1 MAVQLISAAQ
11 ALHTLDSFSVVI
23 DARSEDE
30 HALDHLPAALNWP
43 TLNNQERILVG
54 TLYKQQGA
62 FEAKK
67 IGASLAAANISR
79 HIQENVLQLP
89 ITWKPLLYC
98 WRGGKRSGS
107 LALIL
112 DQIGFKVS
120 LIEGGYKAFRA
131 ELVKNIAEL
140 AVKIQFKVVCGLTGS
155 GKTRLLHE
163 LARQGHQVLDLEAL
177 ARHRSSVLGLMP
189 GDHQPSQKAFDTA
202 IWDVLRQ
209 LDLSRPVFVES
220 ESKKVGNVAIPEALM
235 EAIRQSP
242 CVILELGLE
251 HRIELLMQDYAHFSQ
266 DSNSFITRLNTLT
279 QSIGKKQ
286 IESWSELVQQAQTPQ
301 VVKELLQLHY
311 DPIYVSSSQRNFLQ
325 YKNANT
331 YRLEGLE
338 ASELARVAGEVALA
352 N

>member
-1 MAVQLISAAQ
+1 MAVQIISAAQ
-11 ALHTLDSFSVVI
+11 ALQELNRFSQII

-30 HALDHLPAALNWP
+30 FALDHLPGAVNWP

-54 TLYKQQGA
+54 TLYKQQGS

-67 IGASLAAANISR
+67 IGASLAANNIGQ
-79 HIQENVLQLP
+79 HIKNHVLQLP
-89 ITWKPLLYC
+89 SGWRPLLYC

-107 LALIL
+107 LALVL

-131 ELVKNIAEL
+131 ELVKSIADL
-140 AVKIQFKVVCGLTGS
+140 SQKIQFKVVCGLTGS

-163 LARQGHQVLDLEAL
+163 LSRQGHQVLDLEAL

-202 IWDVLRQ
+202 IWNVLRQ
-209 LDLSRPVFVES
+209 LDLNRPVFVES
-220 ESKKVGNVAIPEALM
+220 ESKKVGNVAIPEALI
-235 EAIRQSP
+235 EAIRKSP
-242 CVILELGLE
+242 CVILELDLE

-266 DSNSFITRLNTLT
+266 DSHSFITRLNTLT
-279 QSIGKKQ
+279 QSLGKKQ

-301 VVKELLQLHY
+301 VVRELLQLHY

-338 ASELARVAGEVALA
+338 ASEFARVAGEVALA

>member
-1 MAVQLISAAQ
+1 
-11 ALHTLDSFSVVI
+11 
-23 DARSEDE
+23 
-30 HALDHLPAALNWP
+30 
-43 TLNNQERILVG
+43 
-54 TLYKQQGA
+54 
-62 FEAKK
+62 
-67 IGASLAAANISR
+67 
-79 HIQENVLQLP
+79 LQLP

-120 LIEGGYKAFRA
+120 LIEGGYKDFRA

-140 AVKIQFKVVCGLTGS
+140 ALKIQFKVVCGLTGS

-177 ARHRSSVLGLMP
+177 ANHRSSVLGLMP

-202 IWDVLRQ
+202 IWNVLRH

-220 ESKKVGNVAIPEALM
+220 ESKKVGNVAIPEALIQ
-235 EAIRQSP
+235 AIRQSP

-279 QSIGKKQ
+279 QSLGKKQ
-286 IESWSELVQQAQTPQ
+286 IESWTELVQQAQTPK
-301 VVKELLQLHY
+301 VVQELLQLHY

-325 YKNANT
+325 YKNAIT
-331 YRLEGLE
+331 YSLGGLE
-338 ASELARVAGEVALA
+338 ASELERVASEVALA

>member
-11 ALHTLDSFSVVI
+11 ALQNLDNFSVVI

-30 HALDHLPAALNWP
+30 HALDCLPHAINWP

-67 IGASLAAANISR
+67 IGASLAAGNISR
-79 HIQENVLQLP
+79 HIQNHVLQLP

-112 DQIGFKVS
+112 DQIGFKVN

-140 AVKIQFKVVCGLTGS
+140 ALKIEFKVVCGLTGS

-202 IWDVLRQ
+202 IWNVLRR

-220 ESKKVGNVAIPEALM
+220 ESKKVGNVAIPEALIQ
-235 EAIRQSP
+235 AIRQSP

-279 QSIGKKQ
+279 QSLGKKQ
-286 IESWSELVQQAQTPQ
+286 IESWIELVQQAQTPQ

-325 YKNANT
+325 YKNAST
-331 YRLEGLE
+331 YRLGGLE
-338 ASELARVAGEVALA
+338 AAELERVAGEVALA
-352 N
+352 K